1 VVLDAYDTWDRMVAQ
16 MIMMM
21 GLVGIMIAVVVNFFL
36 KSDMMSYIIS
46 CVSVLVFTGLTAYD
60 VQKLKYIG
68 MTAGSDGMTMRKVAI
83 MGALELYLDFLNLF
97 LALLRLFGN
106 RRD

>member
-1 VVLDAYDTWDRMVAQ
+1 MHL
-16 MIMMM
+16 
-21 GLVGIMIAVVVNFFL
+21 
-36 KSDMMSYIIS
+36 
-46 CVSVLVFTGLTAYD
+46 AYD

-83 MGALELYLDFLNLF
+83 MGALELYLDFINLF